1 MTLTWQ
7 LVDDRGQVLAAVEDV
22 GDMAV
27 EDRAPDILRW
37 YGELQ
42 AAVRQALGT
51 VLVC

>member
-27 EDRAPDILRW
+27 EDRSGDVLRW

-42 AAVRQALGT
+42 AAVRGALGP
-51 VLVC
+51 VPA